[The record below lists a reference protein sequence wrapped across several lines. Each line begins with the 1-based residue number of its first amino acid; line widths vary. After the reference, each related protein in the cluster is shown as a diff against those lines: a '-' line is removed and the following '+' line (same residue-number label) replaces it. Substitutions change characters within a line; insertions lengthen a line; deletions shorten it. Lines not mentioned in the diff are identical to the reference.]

1 VTPLCSQS
9 QTSLDS
15 PSPLARRAKPYHST
29 RFSDISFHSARSE
42 PSINEGSSTIPYSW
56 NGVDVVTSKGHW
68 EIWLLGLEGFLDGE
82 EDGEVK
88 VLAPSWRK
96 LMQFCAA
103 HERVV
108 VGRDAAR
115 SFTSKDPVVLRV
127 RLSERGFDRMELSLS
142 LEKCSRRLKAKRS
155 GPGAALLAIQ
165 LPTPTTLG
173 EVARFCKKG
182 SVGQGA

>member
-1 VTPLCSQS
+1 M
-9 QTSLDS
+9 
-15 PSPLARRAKPYHST
+15 
-29 RFSDISFHSARSE
+29 
-42 PSINEGSSTIPYSW
+42 
-56 NGVDVVTSKGHW
+56 
-68 EIWLLGLEGFLDGE
+68 EGFLDGE

-108 VGRDAAR
+108 VGRNAAR

-127 RLSERGFDRMELSLS
+127 RLSERGFDGMELTLS
-142 LEKCSRRLKAKRS
+142 LEKCSRRLKTKRS

-182 SVGQGA
+182 FVGQST